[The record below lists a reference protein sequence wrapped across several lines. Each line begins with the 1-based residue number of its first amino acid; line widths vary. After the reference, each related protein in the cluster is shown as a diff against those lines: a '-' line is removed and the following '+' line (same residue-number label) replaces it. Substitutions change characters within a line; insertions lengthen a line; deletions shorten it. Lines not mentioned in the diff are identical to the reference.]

1 MKRVVVGVH
10 VQRIDG
16 QVVRGQIQRMEHFTQ
31 RQKSSVAM
39 DDDFIGWKPAQKRD
53 QKGYK
58 GTKETG
64 AGGGWW
70 ISTNNTQP
78 QQ

>member
-39 DDDFIGWKPAQKRD
+39 DDDFIG
-53 QKGYK
+53 
-58 GTKETG
+58 
-64 AGGGWW
+64 
-70 ISTNNTQP
+70 
-78 QQ
+78 

>member
-16 QVVRGQIQRMEHFTQ
+16 QVVRSQIQRMEHFTQ

-39 DDDFIGWKPAQKRD
+39 DDDFIG
-53 QKGYK
+53 
-58 GTKETG
+58 
-64 AGGGWW
+64 
-70 ISTNNTQP
+70 
-78 QQ
+78 